1 MKFSYSKPS
10 IRARSGFTMV
20 ELALCIA
27 IVAIAMVALIGILP
41 TGLTVQQ
48 QSREEVLMA
57 KEAQYWFDVIRNGS
71 TSLNTL
77 TNYVESIQ
85 LVRRFEGGSTF
96 TNDAG
101 YYSGIYDPAFE
112 FKGPPSGPAHFANGL
127 WDATRIIG
135 LVSRPKYET
144 LPDGPKR
151 FVTVTNQAVYVYMR
165 PASGPVT
172 ERPYLGTGDL
182 MVTNGVLKDQ
192 SFRYRATIEVS
203 TVYSRAAENLSDIRI
218 TMQWPV
224 INLPLIENGFLKR
237 RIGPNTRTYRAQ
249 VAGTP
254 VVLRGTNLAAIDL
267 SSAFSTNS
275 LARPT
280 YLYRFQPGTL

>member
-1 MKFSYSKPS
+1 MKFLFSKPS
-10 IRARSGFTMV
+10 RRVSGFTMV
-20 ELALCIA
+20 ELSLCIA

-57 KEAQYWFDVIRNGS
+57 KEAQYWFDIIRNGN
-71 TSLNTL
+71 TSLNSL

-85 LVRRFEGGSTF
+85 LVRRFDGGGTV
-96 TNDAG
+96 TNDPSF
-101 YYSGIYDPAFE
+101 YSGIYDPAYE
-112 FKGPPSGPAHFANGL
+112 YIGQPSSSTLFANGL
-127 WDATRIIG
+127 WDASRIIG
-135 LVSRPKYET
+135 LVSRPKYEA

-172 ERPYLGTGDL
+172 ERPYLGVGEL

-203 TVYSRAAENLSDIRI
+203 PVYSRSVENLSDVRI

-224 INLPLIENGFLKR
+224 INLPVVENGFLKR

-249 VAGTP
+249 MAGTP
-254 VVLRGTNLAAIDL
+254 VVLRGTNINAADH
-267 SSAFSTNS
+267 SPAFSTNS